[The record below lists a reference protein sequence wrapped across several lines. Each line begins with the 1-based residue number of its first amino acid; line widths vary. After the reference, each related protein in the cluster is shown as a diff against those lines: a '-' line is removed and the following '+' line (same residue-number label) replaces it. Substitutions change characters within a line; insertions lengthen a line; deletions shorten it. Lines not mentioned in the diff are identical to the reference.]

1 MVTGMKQCTVCGAP
15 MPPGEL
21 VCGHCGRAHYAA
33 TCERCGQPA
42 PTLVRGG
49 AVFCSGCGATRGPLS
64 GVPLNLVGSAHR
76 VGGVLTGVLA
86 WAVLLGGVA
95 FGGLVGVVVALVA
108 AALSVSAWVG
118 FVTGVALGGLAAL
131 AALLLLSVSR
141 RLRAR
146 GVQAKDEASEQ
157 AILAM
162 AASRR
167 GVLTTTEVAQS
178 LQLPL
183 RDADR
188 LLASLG
194 ERGRAQLEVN
204 GEGLLQYTFRGLSQ
218 GERTG
223 VRVESADPA
232 VEARARVNEEFE
244 EMAARRREGRL

>member
-1 MVTGMKQCTVCGAP
+1 MKQCTVCGAP

-21 VCGHCGRAHYAA
+21 VCGHCGRAHYGA
-33 TCERCGQPA
+33 TCEKCGQPA

-49 AVFCSGCGATRGPLS
+49 TVVCSGCGATRGPLS

-86 WAVLLGGVA
+86 WAVLLGGITV
-95 FGGLVGVVVALVA
+95 GGLVGVVVALVA

-118 FVTGVALGGLAAL
+118 LATGVALGGMAAL
-131 AALLLLSVSR
+131 AALLLSNASKSLQTK
-141 RLRAR
+141 
-146 GVQAKDEASEQ
+146 GVAAKDAASEQ

-162 AASRR
+162 AASRK
-167 GVLTTTEVAQS
+167 GVLTTVEVAQN

-188 LLASLG
+188 LLSSMG

-204 GEGLLQYTFRGLSQ
+204 RDGLLQYTFRGASTAD
-218 GERTG
+218 RTG
-223 VRVESADPA
+223 VRVSPSDPGA
-232 VEARARVNEEFE
+232 EARARVDEEFE
-244 EMAARRREGRL
+244 AMSARRRDGRL

>member
-1 MVTGMKQCTVCGAP
+1 MKQCTVCGAP

-49 AVFCSGCGATRGPLS
+49 AVVCSGCGATRGPLS
-64 GVPLNLVGSAHR
+64 AVPLNLVGSAHR
-76 VGGVLTGVLA
+76 VGGVVTGVLA

-95 FGGLVGVVVALVA
+95 VGGLVGVVVALVA
-108 AALSVSAWVG
+108 AALSASAWIG
-118 FVTGVALGGLAAL
+118 LATGVGLGGLAGL
-131 AALLLLSVSR
+131 AALLLMSASR
-141 RLRAR
+141 KLRDR
-146 GVQAKDEASEQ
+146 GAQAKDAATEQ

-162 AASRR
+162 AASRK
-167 GVLTTTEVAQS
+167 GVLTTSEVAQN

-188 LLASLG
+188 LLSSMG

-204 GEGLLQYTFRGLSQ
+204 GDGLLQYSFRGLSPR
-218 GERTG
+218 ERTG
-223 VRVESADPA
+223 VRVEASSPGD
-232 VEARARVNEEFE
+232 EARARVDEEFE
-244 EMAARRREGRL
+244 AMAARRRDGRI

>member
-1 MVTGMKQCTVCGAP
+1 MKQCTVCGAP

-21 VCGHCGRAHYAA
+21 VCGHCGRAHY
-33 TCERCGQPA
+33 TSNCERCGQAA

-49 AVFCSGCGATRGPLS
+49 TVVCSGCGATRGPLS

-118 FVTGVALGGLAAL
+118 FGTGVVLGGIAAL
-131 AALLLLSVSR
+131 TALLLMSASR
-141 RLRAR
+141 RLRDH
-146 GVQAKDEASEQ
+146 GVQAKDAASEQ

-162 AASRR
+162 AASRK
-167 GVLTTTEVAQS
+167 GVLTTTEVAHN

-188 LLASLG
+188 LLSAMS

-204 GEGLLQYTFRGLSQ
+204 GDGLLQYAFQ
-218 GERTG
+218 GVSSSERTG
-223 VRVESADPA
+223 VRVSPSDPGA
-232 VEARARVNEEFE
+232 EARARVDEEFE
-244 EMAARRREGRL
+244 AMSARRREGRL

>member
-1 MVTGMKQCTVCGAP
+1 MVSGMKQCTVCGAP

-49 AVFCSGCGATRGPLS
+49 AVICSGCGATRGPLS

-118 FVTGVALGGLAAL
+118 FGTGVLLGGIAAL
-131 AALLLLSVSR
+131 TALLLLSVSR
-141 RLRAR
+141 RLQAHGGEAR
-146 GVQAKDEASEQ
+146 DAATEQ

-162 AASRR
+162 AASRK
-167 GVLTTTEVAQS
+167 GVLTTTEVAQN

-188 LLASLG
+188 LLSSMS
-194 ERGRAQLEVN
+194 ERGRAHLEVN
-204 GEGLLQYTFRGLSQ
+204 GEGLLQYTFRGMSL
-218 GERTG
+218 GDRTG
-223 VRVESADPA
+223 VRVDTSDPA
-232 VEARARVNEEFE
+232 AEARARVDEEFE
-244 EMAARRREGRL
+244 AMSARRREGRF